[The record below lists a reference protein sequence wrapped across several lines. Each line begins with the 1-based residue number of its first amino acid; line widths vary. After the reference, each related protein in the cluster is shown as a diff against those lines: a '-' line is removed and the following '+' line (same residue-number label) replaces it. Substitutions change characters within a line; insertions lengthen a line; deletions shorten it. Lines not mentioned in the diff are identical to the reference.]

1 MNGVR
6 YAELVKVYPVLAPAD
21 IVATATNTAP
31 VDMDMV
37 NWLSFWVQF
46 GALTSDSTDIC
57 TITVE
62 SSTGTSTAA
71 TDSAIAFSYRLSAA
85 VPTDTMG
92 AITAATTAGIAVP
105 TATDDNKGVW
115 IDIDP
120 AAVTA
125 ADTDAKYVRVVL
137 TPNAE
142 MASCIVGAT
151 AFIEHRFPGNSIPAS
166 S

>member
-6 YAELVKVYPVLAPAD
+6 YAELVKVLPVLAPAD
-21 IVATATNTAP
+21 IVATATATQP

-46 GALTSDSTDIC
+46 GALTSDATDTV
-57 TITVE
+57 TISVE

-71 TDSAIAFSYRLSAA
+71 TDTAIAFSYRLSAA
-85 VPTDTMG
+85 VATDTMG
-92 AITAATTAGIAVP
+92 AITAATSAGVAVP

-115 IDIDP
+115 IDVDP
-120 AAVTA
+120 QAVIA
-125 ADTDAKYVRVVL
+125 ADTDAKYVRVFL

-142 MASCIVGAT
+142 MASCVVGAT
-151 AFIEHRFPGNSIPAS
+151 AFIESRYPGNSIPS
-166 S
+166 SS